1 MSIRKLL
8 FILCILP
15 LTVRAVELGYDGVDC
30 TTAERQEAASRFTV
44 LDNTGN
50 FYRIWIDGGLPSI
63 DKTTPE
69 CIDVDFRTGGAEGP
83 PMPSVSREAYAMY
96 YPPYLFV
103 LISAYK
109 SDSLTI
115 VDGVARKSNFETN
128 HVFTFEADA
137 DANFIL
143 LREEWMGVD
152 HAGITHS
159 GLTIYDQPE
168 QITYQFVF

>member
-8 FILCILP
+8 LVLFILP
-15 LTVRAVELGYDGVDC
+15 LTVRAVELRYDSVNC
-30 TTAERQEAASRFTV
+30 TTAERQEAAARFTV

-69 CIDVDFRTGGAEGP
+69 CIDIYFRTGGAEGP
-83 PMPSVSREAYAMY
+83 PTTESREAYAIY
-96 YPPYLFV
+96 HAPYLFV
-103 LISAYK
+103 LISAFK

-115 VDGVARKSNFETN
+115 VDGVPRKSNFMTT

-137 DANFIL
+137 DAGFIL

-168 QITYQFVF
+168 RIAYRLIF